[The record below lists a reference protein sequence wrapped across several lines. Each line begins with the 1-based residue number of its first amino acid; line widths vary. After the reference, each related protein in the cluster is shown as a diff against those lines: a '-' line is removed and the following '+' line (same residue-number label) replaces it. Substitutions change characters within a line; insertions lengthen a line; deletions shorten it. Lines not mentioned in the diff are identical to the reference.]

1 MKCSSHSL
9 RNWLLDH
16 SFFKPTSVTISML
29 CFSHTSHSGIV
40 SLSTRSPPLANTF
53 GLMISRALET
63 VGSFSISN
71 GMTKSTPRMALTT
84 EQRTRRHDE
93 ASRAQVLERLAFFG
107 AQESVAVDD
116 DGENIPVSFA
126 LQNAANMP
134 GVERVNPVRSLKRFL
149 S

>member
-1 MKCSSHSL
+1 
-9 RNWLLDH
+9 
-16 SFFKPTSVTISML
+16 
-29 CFSHTSHSGIV
+29 
-40 SLSTRSPPLANTF
+40 
-53 GLMISRALET
+53 
-63 VGSFSISN
+63 
-71 GMTKSTPRMALTT
+71 MALTT
-84 EQRTRRHDE
+84 EQRTHRHDE
-93 ASRAQVLERLAFFG
+93 ASRAQILKRLTLFG